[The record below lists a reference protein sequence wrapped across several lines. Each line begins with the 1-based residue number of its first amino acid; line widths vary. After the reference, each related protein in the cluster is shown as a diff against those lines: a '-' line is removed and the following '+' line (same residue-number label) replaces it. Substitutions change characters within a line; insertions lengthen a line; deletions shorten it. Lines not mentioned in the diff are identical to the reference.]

1 MTEKARKPRATG
13 GCLCGAV
20 RYEVRGPLR
29 PIVACHCTQCRKQTG
44 HFMASTACRRA
55 DFALTREDG
64 LRWYQSS
71 ASARRGFCAECG
83 SVLFWEGEGKD
94 YISIA
99 AGSIDGRSGLKIAQ
113 HIFVADKG
121 DYYAIEDGLPQA
133 RAAGHAIAVPEA

>member
-1 MTEKARKPRATG
+1 MTMTDKARKPRATG

-29 PIVACHCTQCRKQTG
+29 TIIACHCTQCRRQTG
-44 HFMASTACRRA
+44 HFMASTSCRLE

-71 ASARRGFCAECG
+71 ASARRGFCGQCG
-83 SVLFWEGEGKD
+83 SVLFWEGKGSD
-94 YISIA
+94 RVSIS
-99 AGSIDGRSGLKIAQ
+99 AGSLDGRTGLKIAQ

-121 DYYAIEDGLPQA
+121 DYYTIADGLPQA
-133 RAAGHAIAVPEA
+133 EAWPNALA